1 MQLNGSLIREKRTE
15 RGWTQ
20 QQLADIC
27 GLSLRTIQRV
37 ELHGIASL
45 ETSKALASAFEIER
59 AELEQV
65 ELEQV
70 ELNHN
75 QPKVSSPAVP
85 MWLLAMTFLTG
96 LLTGMVAIKLLT

>member
-1 MQLNGSLIREKRTE
+1 MQLNGLFIRETRTE

-59 AELEQV
+59 SKFELPEP
-65 ELEQV
+65 
-70 ELNHN
+70 NTN
-75 QPKVSSPAVP
+75 QQKANSSAVP
-85 MWLLAMTFLTG
+85 MWLLAMTFITG